1 MKKFLSLVLALVMT
15 MSLVTISAGATEFKD
30 LTDVDSIEHKEA
42 VELFNK
48 IGIITGYED
57 GSFGP
62 EKTIT
67 REQAAKI
74 IAIMALGNDAASKL
88 GVEKAPFPDVPATS
102 QFAGYIGY
110 CVSTGIIDGYKD
122 GTFKPK
128 GTLTGYQFAK
138 MLLGV
143 LGYGVKDEYVG
154 SNWALNVA
162 RDGAS
167 IGLFD
172 NATVTAGL
180 INRDN
185 ATQIAFNALNA
196 QLVAWSDLLGAYTAL
211 NPFTQTLLGTLA
223 ENIFDLQEVGK
234 TDGYGYRV
242 HAWRQSGKIIT
253 DYYMSDKVLGT
264 ENTDIT
270 YGNLYKNYTWN
281 GFVSGSSKVNETGVE
296 LWFNGT
302 QYYVDGSGNLTST
315 ATGNTNIKADSFL
328 KNSTTKNQKGWTV
341 TLVDVKETVNN
352 VTRFDGDVEKII
364 ITAPALAEVTAVK
377 AATASTDRSITLKV
391 YDPKNTGTIT
401 VPGVETEEF
410 AKGDYILV
418 TPSSDSSAGYKEPL
432 NMVKAQTV
440 EGTVS
445 AYYNNTSGNN
455 GSVTVDGTKYGYNWI
470 FQDSYALGT
479 SLASSG
485 YLLNKSIYT
494 FFLDD
499 AGYVIGAK
507 VKEDA
512 INDYAY
518 IIAVGEDSFQNNNIV
533 KVLTSDGKI
542 GTYTVS
548 SKSYADAYDDGTRS
562 DAYAE
567 ESEIYAYSI
576 NSNNE
581 IVLED
586 VNNINSTYDQVLYA
600 KGATTPSATAGTIT
614 KFDKGYSVMTMT
626 NGLNSK
632 NVVYATDSTV
642 FMYYDAANNT
652 VTTYVGKSNAPSI
665 SSAKNASVIYSDVTE
680 DGKTVSYA
688 TYVVITSAPENTMT
702 DNYVYV
708 LNNNPYGQTQDV
720 NGDKIYLYKVVK
732 DGAVVNIAVDKT
744 GLSEGVYLYGFDEA
758 KYAGDT
764 ANSVEAGVYSLT
776 AAKPGSVGNGT
787 TGDYKANVV
796 IGVSSNDNVIVTPDN
811 KDQFVISPD
820 TEITDITN
828 QSDIIT
834 DASFEVGDTIVVV
847 YKVTSGLQIADAIY
861 ITGIHIV
868 LSAVD
873 PQLHA
878 VAIDAAG
885 AGEIIPAVVLV
896 YIAIGDVGVLS
907 AQHLVAHVVAG
918 DDLAALSPGVGVVA
932 IAIHLVDFLQ
942 IEDVLGQGAQ
952 QGLVAHIVG
961 IGSISAQQV
970 RPSNQIG
977 VQGIEGNL
985 GGVVTVDQAGGDSGV
1000 VKQADGSAVTS
1011 HVQSP
1016 VGAHILI
1023 LDTIAQH
1030 AQQHLGELIAGQ
1042 SALGLEGAILVAVN
1056 DAGGHAVA
1064 DVAGELAGSGD
1075 IGEGGLLHAQL
1086 GSGIVAQG
1094 HDRDD
1099 LGGLLTGD
1107 GLFGAERAILV
1118 TGNDTDLVEELNG
1131 LFVLDAVHIGEVL
1144 ELGGTSA
1151 DGDQRHGHD
1160 QSQHQRKELLHGI
1173 PP

>member
-110 CVSTGIIDGYKD
+110 CASTGIINGYND

-172 NATVTAGL
+172 DATVTAGL

-185 ATQIAFNALNA
+185 ATQIAFNALTSS
-196 QLVAWSDLLGAYTAL
+196 LVTYSELLGTYTAY
-211 NPFTQTLLGTLA
+211 NVMTQTLLGTLA
-223 ENIFDLQEVGK
+223 KNIFNLTEVGK
-234 TDGYGYRV
+234 VDGYGYNT
-242 HAWRQSGKIIT
+242 HAWRQNGKIIT
-253 DYYMSDKVLGT
+253 GYYLSDKVLGT

-281 GFVSGSSKVNETGVE
+281 ALTTANSYNSNGVE
-296 LWFNGT
+296 LYVNGT
-302 QYYVDGSGNLTST
+302 RYYVDSHGALTTT
-315 ATGNTNIKADSFL
+315 ATGNTNINADTFL
-328 KNSTTKNQKGWTV
+328 KNNSTDKIQKGWTV
-341 TLVDVKETVNN
+341 TLVDVTESYQDRNGNWISTGK
-352 VTRFDGDVEKII
+352 DGDVEKII
-364 ITAPALAEVTAVK
+364 ITIPALAEVTAVK
-377 AATASTDRSITLKV
+377 AATSSADRSITLKV
-391 YDPKNTGTIT
+391 YDPNNSGTIT
-401 VPGVETEEF
+401 VSGVETEEF

-418 TPSSDSSAGYKEPL
+418 TPSSDTSAGYKEPL

-445 AYYNNTSGNN
+445 AYYTNNTSPSYNNN
-455 GSVTVDGTKYGYNWI
+455 GSVTVDGTKYGYNFI
-470 FQDSYALGT
+470 FQDNYALGT
-479 SLASSG
+479 SLSTSG

-494 FFLDD
+494 FYLDD
-499 AGYVIGAK
+499 CNNVIGVK

-518 IIAVGEDSFQNNNIV
+518 IIAVGEDSFKNNNIV

-548 SKSYADAYDDGTRS
+548 SKSAADAYDNGANN
-562 DAYAE
+562 DAFADV
-567 ESEIYAYSI
+567 SEIYAYSI
-576 NSNNE
+576 NSSNE

-586 VNNINSTYDQVLYA
+586 VNAINSTYHQALYA
-600 KGATTPSATAGTIT
+600 AGNTSSTSGSQKTYSQGYIT
-614 KFDKGYSVMTMT
+614 KFDKGYSVITMT
-626 NGLNSK
+626 GGSES
-632 NVVYATDSTV
+632 VVYATDSTV
-642 FMYYDAANNT
+642 FMYYDATNNV
-652 VTTYVGKSNAPSI
+652 VTSYVGKSNAPSI
-665 SSAKNASVIYSDVTE
+665 ADDTGHTYKASVIYSDVTE
-680 DGKTVSYA
+680 NGKTVPYA
-688 TYVVITSAPENTMT
+688 TYVVVTREPANTMT

-720 NGDKIYLYKVVK
+720 NGDKVYLYKVVK
-732 DGAVVNIAVDKT
+732 DGAVVNIAVDKNS
-744 GLSEGVYLYGFDEA
+744 LSEGVYLYGFNEA
-758 KYAGDT
+758 KYAGDA
-764 ANSVEAGVYSLT
+764 ANSVEAGLYSLT
-776 AAKPGSVGNGT
+776 AAKAGSVGNGT

-820 TEITDITN
+820 TKITDITN

-861 ITGIHIV
+861 ITGNANVVTEKIENVTSFVGNKADV
-868 LSAVD
+868 LAKNDGVYKLDTAPTDMPEGTVINGDITENLFFKFTS
-873 PQLHA
+873 
-878 VAIDAAG
+878 VANVNVTLTIDNVATYVETAG
-885 AGEIIPAVVLV
+885 PMAPGAHLFYVRVSGSPFVGNGNAGEGTMKMNP
-896 YIAIGDVGVLS
+896 
-907 AQHLVAHVVAG
+907 
-918 DDLAALSPGVGVVA
+918 LA
-932 IAIHLVDFLQ
+932 
-942 IEDVLGQGAQ
+942 
-952 QGLVAHIVG
+952 
-961 IGSISAQQV
+961 
-970 RPSNQIG
+970 
-977 VQGIEGNL
+977 
-985 GGVVTVDQAGGDSGV
+985 SGV
-1000 VKQADGSAVTS
+1000 HTY
-1011 HVQSP
+1011 
-1016 VGAHILI
+1016 
-1023 LDTIAQH
+1023 TIVDANGTV
-1030 AQQHLGELIAGQ
+1030 LMAGNFT
-1042 SALGLEGAILVAVN
+1042 I
-1056 DAGGHAVA
+1056 
-1064 DVAGELAGSGD
+1064 
-1075 IGEGGLLHAQL
+1075 
-1086 GSGIVAQG
+1086 
-1094 HDRDD
+1094 
-1099 LGGLLTGD
+1099 
-1107 GLFGAERAILV
+1107 
-1118 TGNDTDLVEELNG
+1118 
-1131 LFVLDAVHIGEVL
+1131 
-1144 ELGGTSA
+1144 
-1151 DGDQRHGHD
+1151 
-1160 QSQHQRKELLHGI
+1160 
-1173 PP
+1173 

>member
-110 CVSTGIIDGYKD
+110 CASTGIINGYND

-167 IGLFD
+167 IGLFND
-172 NATVTAGL
+172 ATVTAGL
-180 INRDN
+180 IDRDN
-185 ATQIAFNALNA
+185 ATQIAFNALNSS
-196 QLVAWSDLLGAYTAL
+196 LVTYSELLGTYTAY
-211 NPFTQTLLGTLA
+211 NVMTQTLLGTLA
-223 ENIFDLQEVGK
+223 KNIFNLTEVGK
-234 TDGYGYRV
+234 VDGYGYNT
-242 HAWRQSGKIIT
+242 HAWRQDGKIIT
-253 DYYMSDKVLGT
+253 DYYLSDKVLGT

-281 GFVSGSSKVNETGVE
+281 ALTTTGGYNGDGVE
-296 LWFNGT
+296 LYVNGT
-302 QYYVDGSGNLTST
+302 QYWYDTSARQLTDTYNS
-315 ATGNTNIKADSFL
+315 NNCTNINADTFL
-328 KNSTTKNQKGWTV
+328 KNNSTDKIQKGWTV
-341 TLVDVKETVNN
+341 TLVDVTEGYQDNN
-352 VTRFDGDVEKII
+352 GNWISTGKDGDVEKII
-364 ITAPALAEVTAVK
+364 ITIPALAEVTAVK
-377 AATASTDRSITLKV
+377 AATSSADRSITLKV
-391 YDPKNTGTIT
+391 YDPNNSGTIT
-401 VPGVETEEF
+401 VDGVETEEF

-418 TPSSDSSAGYKEPL
+418 TPSSDTSAGYKEPL
-432 NMVKAQTV
+432 NMVKAETV

-455 GSVTVDGTKYGYNWI
+455 GSVTVDGTKYGYNFI

-494 FFLDD
+494 FYLDD
-499 AGYVIGAK
+499 CNNVIGVK

-548 SKSYADAYDDGTRS
+548 SKSDADAYDNGNSS
-562 DAYAE
+562 DAFADV
-567 ESEIYAYSI
+567 SEIYAYSI

-586 VNNINSTYDQVLYA
+586 VNDINSTYHQVLYA
-600 KGATTPSATAGTIT
+600 AGNTSSTSGSQKSYSQGYIT
-614 KFDKGYSVMTMT
+614 KFDKGYSVMTMS
-626 NGLNSK
+626 GGVGSK

-642 FMYYDAANNT
+642 FMYYDASNNT

-665 SSAKNASVIYSDVTE
+665 ADDASNRYYASVIYSDVTE

-688 TYVVITSAPENTMT
+688 TYVVITREPANTMT

-744 GLSEGVYLYGFDEA
+744 GLSEGVYLYGFNEA

-764 ANSVEAGVYSLT
+764 ANSVEVGVYSLT
-776 AAKPGSVGNGT
+776 AAKAGTVGSGTT
-787 TGDYKANVV
+787 TGDYKKNVV
-796 IGVSSNDNVIVTPDN
+796 IGVSSNDNVIVAGGYN
-811 KDQFVISPD
+811 NEQFVISPD
-820 TEITDITN
+820 TKITDITN

-834 DASFEVGDTIVVV
+834 DASFKVGDTVTVV

-861 ITGIHIV
+861 ITSH
-868 LSAVD
+868 S
-873 PQLHA
+873 
-878 VAIDAAG
+878 
-885 AGEIIPAVVLV
+885 
-896 YIAIGDVGVLS
+896 
-907 AQHLVAHVVAG
+907 
-918 DDLAALSPGVGVVA
+918 
-932 IAIHLVDFLQ
+932 
-942 IEDVLGQGAQ
+942 
-952 QGLVAHIVG
+952 
-961 IGSISAQQV
+961 
-970 RPSNQIG
+970 G
-977 VQGIEGNL
+977 VQ
-985 GGVVTVDQAGGDSGV
+985 TDSITNYVGTASTDSNE
-1000 VKQADGSAVTS
+1000 VK
-1011 HVQSP
+1011 
-1016 VGAHILI
+1016 
-1023 LDTIAQH
+1023 
-1030 AQQHLGELIAGQ
+1030 
-1042 SALGLEGAILVAVN
+1042 ALGDGVYELGNKPTDISSDINGNINENLFFKFTSVN
-1056 DAGGHAVA
+1056 DAKVTLTIDNTTTYEEVTSTSFAPGPHFFYVQ
-1064 DVAGELAGSGD
+1064 VKGSGLNNA
-1075 IGEGGLLHAQL
+1075 GTGTLKTTALSAGVHTYT
-1086 GSGIVAQG
+1086 IVDAQG
-1094 HDRDD
+1094 
-1099 LGGLLTGD
+1099 T
-1107 GLFGAERAILV
+1107 
-1118 TGNDTDLVEELNG
+1118 
-1131 LFVLDAVHIGEVL
+1131 VLMSGSFTI
-1144 ELGGTSA
+1144 
-1151 DGDQRHGHD
+1151 
-1160 QSQHQRKELLHGI
+1160 
-1173 PP
+1173 